1 MLVRPLSFVIN
12 YIYKLDNSLIAK
24 GKKSLSITYQYI
36 ALAHVLIFSFFHDDT
51 GILNFLLNKHSGF
64 FDPVSSQNFL
74 ADLKTN
80 FTEFEFSLRPS
91 FPKIRLFRFPLKKAS
106 CL

>member
-51 GILNFLLNKHSGF
+51 GIVLNFLLNKHSGF
-64 FDPVSSQNFL
+64 FGPVSSQNFL

-80 FTEFEFSLRPS
+80 FTEFEFSPTFLS
-91 FPKIRLFRFPLKKAS
+91 QDTTI
-106 CL
+106 